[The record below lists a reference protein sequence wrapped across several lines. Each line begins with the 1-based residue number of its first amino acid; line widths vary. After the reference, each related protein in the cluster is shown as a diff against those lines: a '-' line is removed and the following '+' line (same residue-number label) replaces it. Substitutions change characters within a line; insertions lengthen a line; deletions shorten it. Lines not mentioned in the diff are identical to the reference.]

1 MTMPNLIRQAS
12 PIALDAAAV
21 LCGMHEA
28 TPAFRNWAR
37 ARAALPEPVRTHD
50 IAAAYLRDTLADLE
64 RMCIARQLDAIA
76 KRDAAALR
84 NALQPE

>member
-1 MTMPNLIRQAS
+1 MPNLIRQAS

-37 ARAALPEPVRTHD
+37 ERAALPGPVRTHD
-50 IAAAYLRDTLADLE
+50 IAAAYLRATLADLE
-64 RMCIARQLDAIA
+64 RVRIANQLDAIRQ
-76 KRDAAALR
+76 RDA
-84 NALQPE
+84 ALQPE

>member
-1 MTMPNLIRQAS
+1 MPNLIRQAS

-37 ARAALPEPVRTHD
+37 ERAALPEPPTVGD
-50 IAAAYLRDTLADLE
+50 IARAYLRDTLADLE
-64 RMCIARQLDAIA
+64 RVRIANQLDAIRR
-76 KRDAAALR
+76 RDAAALR
-84 NALQPE
+84 SALQPE